1 MNFRFFEDGLCQE
14 AKAIRQEIFCQE
26 QGFSLANEFDQTDS
40 IAAHLVLYEDT
51 DPVATCRIFPGEVQG
66 TYVVGRLAVRKS
78 HRGRQLGRELLQLAE
93 AYVRRRGGRKLALSA
108 QIQAQG
114 FYEKCGFA
122 PMGEVYLDEF
132 CPHIHMEKELTA

>member
-1 MNFRFFEDGLCQE
+1 MIQRVQEYLTGLDWGLTD
-14 AKAIRQEIFCQE
+14 E
-26 QGFSLANEFDQTDS
+26 QTAELAEWLVDIYLENYETVYGEPSGIYQSVSRLEETLLEQMRTDLES
-40 IAAHLVLYEDT
+40 ISEYLTTLDASVTNNKE
-51 DPVATCRIFPGEVQG
+51 
-66 TYVVGRLAVRKS
+66 
-78 HRGRQLGRELLQLAE
+78 ELLQLTE